1 MKIAFTL
8 AEVLITL
15 GIIGVVAAMTL
26 PTLIQK
32 HTNTVV
38 ETRLKKFY
46 SGINQAVM
54 LAEKDYGDRKY
65 WYQDYNNIETDDEGK
80 PILGSS
86 EIEKWWNKYIAPYM
100 KTVGVKYDTK
110 GLPIFIFADGSA
122 LKARHIDAMRDWLFY
137 TGDPDK
143 CDKKYGSENK
153 SIGKCSFMFLF
164 MPGGDGAG
172 GGAEKAPNW
181 KYHVNKGFEPYKY
194 TWDGTEQGLYNGNIY
209 SCKSGTNPYFC
220 TAIVQ
225 YNGWKIPD
233 DYPFKVSY

>member
-1 MKIAFTL
+1 MKKGFTL

-26 PTLIQK
+26 PALVQK

-46 SGINQAVM
+46 SGINQAIM

-65 WYQDYNNIETDDEGK
+65 WYQDYNNIDTDDEGK

-86 EIEKWWNKYIAPYM
+86 ETEKWWNKYIAPNM
-100 KTVGVKYDTK
+100 KTIGVKYDDN
-110 GLPIFIFADGSA
+110 GRPIFMFADGSA

-137 TGDPDK
+137 TTDPDK
-143 CDKKYGSENK
+143 CDKKYGTEDA
-153 SIGKCSFMFLF
+153 SIGKCSFMFIF

-172 GGAEKAPNW
+172 ESQTTKEW
-181 KYHVNKGFEPYKY
+181 QYHVNKGFEPYKY
-194 TWDGTEQGLYNGNIY
+194 SWDGSEQGLYNGSY
-209 SCKSGTNPYFC
+209 SGCNLNKYAYC
-220 TAIVQ
+220 TALIQ

-233 DYPFKVSY
+233 NYPFKVSY